1 VFGGTAKV
9 GTGSV
14 VPDSSIV
21 PGFPLGTKK
30 GTINGLLV
38 GVGVGTNVLV
48 GEAVNGGGSSGF
60 VSTGGLTVSSITP
73 VGVLVAGMVL
83 VGSFVAGISVAV
95 SEGTIAT
102 ADAIVVGDGSK
113 AGELGFA
120 KLFAANKTMT
130 MNAEKS
136 INKAIT
142 RDDELLIN
150 LLKVIGYI
158 LNDNA
163 RMLIWSEGARFT
175 LARYVCKTKL
185 QSGSQETYSF
195 SPNKF
200 CVRLKTTSPIM
211 KIRTEVANVLRR

>member
-1 VFGGTAKV
+1 MATMIIVSVRPIPSSRDISLPNRRILVVFGGTAKV

-14 VPDSSIV
+14 VPDSSIGS
-21 PGFPLGTKK
+21 GFPLGTKE

-60 VSTGGLTVSSITP
+60 VSTGGLAVSSIRP
-73 VGVLVAGMVL
+73 LGVLVAGMLL

-95 SEGTIAT
+95 SEGTMAT

-120 KLFAANKTMT
+120 KLFAANRTMT

-150 LLKVIGYI
+150 LLKVFG
-158 LNDNA
+158 
-163 RMLIWSEGARFT
+163 
-175 LARYVCKTKL
+175 
-185 QSGSQETYSF
+185 
-195 SPNKF
+195 
-200 CVRLKTTSPIM
+200 
-211 KIRTEVANVLRR
+211 